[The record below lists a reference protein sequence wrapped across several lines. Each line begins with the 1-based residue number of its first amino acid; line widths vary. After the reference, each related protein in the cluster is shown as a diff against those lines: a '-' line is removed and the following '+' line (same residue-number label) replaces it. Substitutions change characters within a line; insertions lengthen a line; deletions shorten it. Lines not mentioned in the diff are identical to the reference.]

1 MTALNNFLS
10 FLYNNWIG
18 IITCLLLIIGI
29 IKKTMDFFKKSDKE
43 KLEIIKSQIKETI
56 LKDVSDAEE
65 AYNQWISAGQIKRS
79 QVIQK
84 IFEKHPELAKLASQ
98 EEIIS
103 FIDDAINEALDILR
117 DIIKENENSF
127 VINTEEVQ

>member
-56 LKDVSDAEE
+56 LKEVSDAEE
-65 AYNQWISAGQIKRS
+65 SYRQWISAGQIKRS

-84 IFEKHPELAKLASQ
+84 IFEKYPELAKLASQ

-103 FIDDAINEALDILR
+103 FIDDAINEALDVLR
-117 DIIKENENSF
+117 KIIEENENSF